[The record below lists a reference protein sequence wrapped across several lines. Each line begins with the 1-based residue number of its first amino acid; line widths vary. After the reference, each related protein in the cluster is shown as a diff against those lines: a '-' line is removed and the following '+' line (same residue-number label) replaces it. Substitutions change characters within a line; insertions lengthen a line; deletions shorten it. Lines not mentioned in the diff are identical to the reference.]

1 MKKIALAFSMLMIIL
16 MSGCG
21 EKTVLN
27 TPTKKVEAFFANYQT
42 LDDNVLAQ
50 LDETIDKDDTLTDE
64 QKDEYR
70 ELMKK
75 HYKNLKYDVKDE
87 VIDGDK
93 ATVTVEIEVTDYTK
107 VMSDADKYLEEN
119 KDTFNDE
126 EGKYDKT
133 LFTKYRLDKL
143 KEAKDTVKYTL
154 DMTLTKVDDEW
165 QLDDLSDIDEKKIHG
180 MYEY

>member
-1 MKKIALAFSMLMIIL
+1 MKKIAWAFTMLMIVL

-21 EKTVLN
+21 EKTVLD
-27 TPTKKVEAFFANYQT
+27 TPTKKVEAFFANYQS
-42 LDDNVLAQ
+42 LDDEVLTQ
-50 LDETIDKDDTLTDE
+50 LDETIDKDDTLSDD

-70 ELMKK
+70 DLMKK
-75 HYKNLKYDVKDE
+75 HYQNLKYDVKDE

-107 VMSDADKYLEEN
+107 VMADSDQYLEEN

-126 EGKYDKT
+126 EGNYDET

-143 KEAKDTVKYTL
+143 KEATDTVKYTL

-165 QLDDLSDIDEKKIHG
+165 QLDDISDIDEKKIHG

>member
-87 VIDGDK
+87 VIDEIDEGFGFVVENSK
-93 ATVTVEIEVTDYTK
+93 ATLVKLIDFF
-107 VMSDADKYLEEN
+107 EE
-119 KDTFNDE
+119 
-126 EGKYDKT
+126 
-133 LFTKYRLDKL
+133 
-143 KEAKDTVKYTL
+143 
-154 DMTLTKVDDEW
+154 
-165 QLDDLSDIDEKKIHG
+165 
-180 MYEY
+180 

>member
-165 QLDDLSDIDEKKIHG
+165 QLDDS
-180 MYEY
+180 

>member
-1 MKKIALAFSMLMIIL
+1 MI
-16 MSGCG
+16 
-21 EKTVLN
+21 
-27 TPTKKVEAFFANYQT
+27 
-42 LDDNVLAQ
+42 
-50 LDETIDKDDTLTDE
+50 
-64 QKDEYR
+64 
-70 ELMKK
+70 
-75 HYKNLKYDVKDE
+75 
-87 VIDGDK
+87 
-93 ATVTVEIEVTDYTK
+93 EIEVTDYTK

>member
-1 MKKIALAFSMLMIIL
+1 MVEPLKPAYVAEIGTDLESMQKAVGGDI
-16 MSGCG
+16 
-21 EKTVLN
+21 ETVYPYTDPL
-27 TPTKKVEAFFANYQT
+27 
-42 LDDNVLAQ
+42 VL
-50 LDETIDKDDTLTDE
+50 
-64 QKDEYR
+64 
-70 ELMKK
+70 
-75 HYKNLKYDVKDE
+75 VC
-87 VIDGDK
+87 
-93 ATVTVEIEVTDYTK
+93 
-107 VMSDADKYLEEN
+107 
-119 KDTFNDE
+119 DE

>member
-1 MKKIALAFSMLMIIL
+1 MDK
-16 MSGCG
+16 MSGIMQNLRENAPAEIAG
-21 EKTVLN
+21 Y
-27 TPTKKVEAFFANYQT
+27 KVT
-42 LDDNVLAQ
+42 
-50 LDETIDKDDTLTDE
+50 
-64 QKDEYR
+64 
-70 ELMKK
+70 
-75 HYKNLKYDVKDE
+75 
-87 VIDGDK
+87 
-93 ATVTVEIEVTDYTK
+93 EVTDYTK

>member
-1 MKKIALAFSMLMIIL
+1 
-16 MSGCG
+16 
-21 EKTVLN
+21 
-27 TPTKKVEAFFANYQT
+27 
-42 LDDNVLAQ
+42 
-50 LDETIDKDDTLTDE
+50 
-64 QKDEYR
+64 
-70 ELMKK
+70 
-75 HYKNLKYDVKDE
+75 
-87 VIDGDK
+87 
-93 ATVTVEIEVTDYTK
+93 
-107 VMSDADKYLEEN
+107 MSDADKYLEEN